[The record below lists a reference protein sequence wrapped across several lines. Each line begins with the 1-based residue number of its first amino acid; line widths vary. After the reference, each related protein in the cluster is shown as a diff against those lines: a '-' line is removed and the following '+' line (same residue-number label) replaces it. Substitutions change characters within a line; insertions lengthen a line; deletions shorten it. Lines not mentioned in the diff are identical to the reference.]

1 MSLVKRGKT
10 WHTHF
15 FVDGQ
20 RFRQSLETSD
30 WREAQKKE
38 KELIARASQGK
49 LAPLSQQFS
58 KLTFKEAGEK
68 NLAERSTHLA
78 PRSVQTERER
88 LKPLCSVFGPV
99 KVHRISVEMV
109 RTYVTNRNAANVA
122 NKTINLELGVLRGV
136 MKRAKL
142 WHHFSDEIKPLPVH
156 TQIGRAM
163 TLDEKL
169 RLAKTAEMKPE
180 WHSAR
185 LAMILALN
193 TTMRACEIKALR
205 WYDVDFLA
213 GTVTIR
219 RSKTEAGQRMI
230 PLNKDALSAMREL
243 YCRASAIGGT
253 HPDHY
258 VFPACENEHFDPTT
272 PQKSWRSAWRS
283 LRKAAGIGALR
294 FHDLRHHAI
303 TELAESQAS
312 DATIMAI
319 AGHVSRQMLEHYS
332 HVRLD
337 LKRKA
342 LDGLATRKGNSEGKP
357 TGYDT
362 NDDTTPL
369 SGRGDYDLSYRKD
382 WSGRE
387 DLNLRPPGPEPGA
400 LPG

>member
-1 MSLVKRGKT
+1 MSLTKRGKT
-10 WHTHF
+10 WHAHF

-30 WREAQKKE
+30 WREAQAKE

-68 NLAERSTHLA
+68 NLAERIAHLA

-99 KVHRISVEMV
+99 KVHRITVEMV
-109 RTYVTNRNAANVA
+109 RNYVADRKAANVA

-136 MKRAKL
+136 MKRAKQ

-163 TLDEKL
+163 ALDEKL
-169 RLAKTAEMKPE
+169 RLAKTAAMKPG
-180 WHSAR
+180 WQNAR
-185 LAMILALN
+185 LAMVLALN
-193 TTMRACEIKALR
+193 TTMRACEIKGLR

-213 GTVTIR
+213 ATVAIR
-219 RSKTEAGQRMI
+219 KSKTEAGQRVI
-230 PLNKDALSAMREL
+230 PLNEDALSAMREL
-243 YCRASAIGGT
+243 YSRASAFGGT

-258 VFPACENEHFDPTT
+258 VFPACENGRFDPTT
-272 PQKSWRSAWRS
+272 HQKSWRSAWRS
-283 LRKAAGIGALR
+283 LRKAARIACLR

-319 AGHVSRQMLEHYS
+319 SGHVSRQMLEHYS

-342 LDGLATRKGNSEGKP
+342 LDGLATHRANSEGKP
-357 TGYDT
+357 SSYDT
-362 NDDTTPL
+362 NYDTTQR
-369 SGRGDYDLSYRKD
+369 SAKSDHDVSYGKD